1 MDYLLSIISGLA
13 DDPAAVQLIF
23 ASIVALAVILFAYAI
38 LYLLSALFGRERARV
53 DEQVNS
59 AREAGERQTQSWLA
73 VVSAP
78 IARIAVP
85 KQQKE
90 FNKTKARLSYAGYRS
105 DNAVGVFYAIKLVA
119 MLGLPIIIFGAASF
133 IPGLTQFQVILAAW
147 AGAAIGVIVPNRIL
161 ASQVAARQKRLRDGF
176 PDALDFLVVCSEAGL
191 GLDAAIKR
199 VADELV
205 VSHPELADELR
216 LVGSEMRVGIDRG
229 QCLRNLVIRN
239 GVEDLRGFV
248 ATLSQAMRFG
258 SSVSETLRIYAEE
271 FRDKRMQRAEEVAA
285 KLPIKMIF
293 PLALCLLPA
302 FMIIALGPSVIT
314 VYRAFGK

>member
-1 MDYLLSIISGLA
+1 
-13 DDPAAVQLIF
+13 
-23 ASIVALAVILFAYAI
+23 
-38 LYLLSALFGRERARV
+38 
-53 DEQVNS
+53 
-59 AREAGERQTQSWLA
+59 
-73 VVSAP
+73 
-78 IARIAVP
+78 
-85 KQQKE
+85 
-90 FNKTKARLSYAGYRS
+90 
-105 DNAVGVFYAIKLVA
+105 
-119 MLGLPIIIFGAASF
+119 
-133 IPGLTQFQVILAAW
+133 
-147 AGAAIGVIVPNRIL
+147 
-161 ASQVAARQKRLRDGF
+161 VAARQKRLRDGF